1 MDGTL
6 SRGILLLP
14 AILLAVT
21 LSAMPAAGDGSGP
34 IGSKT
39 VNFSLPSQQGT
50 LVSYGDRYYGRH
62 NLVMTFFPAAFT
74 PV

>member
-1 MDGTL
+1 MGRTL

-14 AILLAVT
+14 VLLLAVT
-21 LSAMPAAGDGSGP
+21 FSAMAAAGDGSGL

-39 VNFSLPSQQGT
+39 VNFSLPSQQGR

-62 NLVMTFFPAAFT
+62 HLVVTFFPAAFT